1 MPHNFRPTMQASGWV
16 EQLQGSL
23 PKGAQRPCNAAG
35 TQAKHRFVMAGRL
48 AKSMDTRTS
57 DDMDTPVIFDRK
69 AVRQHRDRAAQT
81 QERVTPV
88 LEVVTD
94 ILLDRLDDMVRNF
107 TCALDIGG
115 RGMTSQRL
123 AARGI
128 CTISTDLSPRL
139 VARSGGPNVCADA
152 EWLPFAPQSFDLV
165 IANLSLHWV
174 NDLPGVF
181 SQIRHVLRPDGLF
194 LASMPI
200 LPTLRPLRTA
210 LEAAELALCDG
221 VSPRVSP
228 FPTQQSCAQ
237 LMQRAGFAL
246 PVIDTEQLDL
256 HYRSLTALMA
266 DLRAA
271 GETNALV
278 HRTRR
283 PAPRLLFPATAAE
296 LEQPDAQGFA
306 MPLHMAVLSG
316 WAPAP
321 TQPVP
326 LQPGQFQHSLHDAL
340 HQPRQTP

>member
-1 MPHNFRPTMQASGWV
+1 
-16 EQLQGSL
+16 
-23 PKGAQRPCNAAG
+23 
-35 TQAKHRFVMAGRL
+35 
-48 AKSMDTRTS
+48 
-57 DDMDTPVIFDRK
+57 MDTPVIFDRK
-69 AVRQHRDRAAQT
+69 AVRQHRDRAART
-81 QERVTPV
+81 LDSVTPV
-88 LEVVTD
+88 LDAATD
-94 ILLDRLDDMVRNF
+94 ILLDRLDDMARTFSCV
-107 TCALDIGG
+107 LDIGG
-115 RGMTSQRL
+115 RGITSQRL

-128 CTISTDLSPRL
+128 GTVSMDLSPQL
-139 VARSGGPNVCADA
+139 VARASGLRVCADE
-152 EWLPFAPQSFDLV
+152 EWLPFAPHSFDLV
-165 IANLSLHWV
+165 IANLSLHWA

-210 LEAAELALCDG
+210 LEATELALCDG
-221 VSPRVSP
+221 VSPHVSP
-228 FPTQQSCAQ
+228 LPTQQSCAQ

-256 HYRSLTALMA
+256 RYRSLSALMA

-278 HRTRR
+278 QRTRHL
-283 PAPRLLFPATAAE
+283 APRMLFPATAAE
-296 LEQPDAQGFA
+296 LEKPDTESFS

-326 LQPGQFQHSLHDAL
+326 LQPGQFEHSLHDVLA
-340 HQPRQTP
+340 QQETEQTKR

>member
-1 MPHNFRPTMQASGWV
+1 M
-16 EQLQGSL
+16 
-23 PKGAQRPCNAAG
+23 
-35 TQAKHRFVMAGRL
+35 AKRL

-57 DDMDTPVIFDRK
+57 AFMDTPVIFDRK
-69 AVRQHRDRAAQT
+69 VVRHHRERAART
-81 QERVTPV
+81 QEEVMPV
-88 LEVVTD
+88 LSIATD
-94 ILLDRLDDMVRNF
+94 LLLDRLDDMVRSF
-107 TCALDIGG
+107 SMALDIGG
-115 RGMTSQRL
+115 RGITGQRL

-128 CTISTDLSPRL
+128 QTISTDLSTGQLAHSTGLR
-139 VARSGGPNVCADA
+139 VCADE
-152 EWLPFAPQSFDLV
+152 EWLPFAPHSFDLV

-181 SQIRHVLRPDGLF
+181 SQVRQVLRPDGLF

-210 LEAAELALCDG
+210 LEVAELALCDG

-246 PVIDTEQLDL
+246 PVVDTEQLDL
-256 HYRSLTALMA
+256 RYRSLGALLA

-271 GETNALV
+271 GETNAL
-278 HRTRR
+278 HQR
-283 PAPRLLFPATAAE
+283 PRATPPRMMFPAAAAE
-296 LEQPDAQGFA
+296 LEKPGEEHFA

-321 TQPVP
+321 SQPVP

-340 HQPRQTP
+340 HQQGNPPPPPTE

>member
-1 MPHNFRPTMQASGWV
+1 
-16 EQLQGSL
+16 
-23 PKGAQRPCNAAG
+23 
-35 TQAKHRFVMAGRL
+35 
-48 AKSMDTRTS
+48 
-57 DDMDTPVIFDRK
+57 MDTPVIFDRK
-69 AVRQHRDRAAQT
+69 AVRHHRERAARLQD
-81 QERVTPV
+81 
-88 LEVVTD
+88 EVMPILSIATD
-94 ILLDRLDDMVRNF
+94 LLLDRLDDMVRNF
-107 TCALDIGG
+107 SLALDIGG
-115 RGMTSQRL
+115 RGITSQHL

-128 CTISTDLSPRL
+128 RTVSTDLSAGQLAHSTGLR
-139 VARSGGPNVCADA
+139 VCADE
-152 EWLPFAPQSFDLV
+152 EWLPFAPHSFDLV

-181 SQIRHVLRPDGLF
+181 SQIRHALQPDGLF

-210 LEAAELALCDG
+210 LEAAELAVCDG

-246 PVIDTEQLDL
+246 PVVDTERLDL
-256 HYRSLTALMA
+256 RYRSLGALLT

-271 GETNALV
+271 GETNAL
-278 HRTRR
+278 HQRTRTTLPR
-283 PAPRLLFPATAAE
+283 MLIPAAAAE
-296 LEQPDAQGFA
+296 LEKPGQESFA
-306 MPLHMAVLSG
+306 MPLHIAVLSG

-340 HQPRQTP
+340 HQPDVTE

>member
-1 MPHNFRPTMQASGWV
+1 M
-16 EQLQGSL
+16 
-23 PKGAQRPCNAAG
+23 
-35 TQAKHRFVMAGRL
+35 AKRL

-57 DDMDTPVIFDRK
+57 ACMDTPVIFDRK
-69 AVRQHRDRAAQT
+69 AVRHHRERAAHLQD
-81 QERVTPV
+81 EVMPV
-88 LEVVTD
+88 LRIATD
-94 ILLDRLDDMVRNF
+94 LLLDRLDDMVQKF
-107 TCALDIGG
+107 SMALDIGG
-115 RGMTSQRL
+115 RGITSKHL

-128 CTISTDLSPRL
+128 RTVSTDLSAGLLAHSTGLR
-139 VARSGGPNVCADA
+139 VCADE
-152 EWLPFAPQSFDLV
+152 EWLPFAPHSFDLV

-210 LEAAELALCDG
+210 LEAAELAVCDG

-246 PVIDTEQLDL
+246 PVVDTERLDL
-256 HYRSLTALMA
+256 RYRSLGALLT

-271 GETNALV
+271 GETNAL
-278 HRTRR
+278 HQRTRTALPR
-283 PAPRLLFPATAAE
+283 MLIPAAAAE
-296 LEQPDAQGFA
+296 LEKPGQESFA
-306 MPLHMAVLSG
+306 MPLHIAVLSG

-340 HQPRQTP
+340 HQSGVTE

>member
-1 MPHNFRPTMQASGWV
+1 M
-16 EQLQGSL
+16 
-23 PKGAQRPCNAAG
+23 
-35 TQAKHRFVMAGRL
+35 AKRL

-57 DDMDTPVIFDRK
+57 ACMDTPVIFDRK
-69 AVRQHRDRAAQT
+69 AVRHHRERAAHLQD
-81 QERVTPV
+81 EVMPV
-88 LEVVTD
+88 LSIATD
-94 ILLDRLDDMVRNF
+94 LLLDRLDDMVQKF
-107 TCALDIGG
+107 SMALDIGG
-115 RGMTSQRL
+115 RGITSQHL

-128 CTISTDLSPRL
+128 RTVSTDLSAGLLAHSTGLR
-139 VARSGGPNVCADA
+139 VCADE
-152 EWLPFAPQSFDLV
+152 EWLPFAPHSFDLV

-200 LPTLRPLRTA
+200 LPTLRPLRAA
-210 LEAAELALCDG
+210 LEAAELAVCDG

-246 PVIDTEQLDL
+246 PVVDTERLDL
-256 HYRSLTALMA
+256 RYRSLGALLT

-271 GETNALV
+271 GETNAL
-278 HRTRR
+278 HQRTRTTLPR
-283 PAPRLLFPATAAE
+283 MLIPAAAAE
-296 LEQPDAQGFA
+296 LEKPGQESFA
-306 MPLHMAVLSG
+306 MPLHIAVLSG

-340 HQPRQTP
+340 HQSGVPE

>member
-1 MPHNFRPTMQASGWV
+1 
-16 EQLQGSL
+16 
-23 PKGAQRPCNAAG
+23 
-35 TQAKHRFVMAGRL
+35 MAECL
-48 AKSMDTRTS
+48 AKSVDTRTS
-57 DDMDTPVIFDRK
+57 AFMDTPVIFDRK
-69 AVRQHRDRAAQT
+69 AVRRHRDRAAHT
-81 QERVTPV
+81 QSDVMPI
-88 LEVVTD
+88 LNIATD
-94 ILLDRLDDMVRNF
+94 LLLDRLDDMVRNF
-107 TCALDIGG
+107 SMALDIGG
-115 RGMTSQRL
+115 RGVTSQRL

-139 VARSGGPNVCADA
+139 VAHSTGLRVCADE
-152 EWLPFAPQSFDLV
+152 EWLPFAPHSFDLV

-228 FPTQQSCAQ
+228 FPTQQSCVQ

-256 HYRSLTALMA
+256 RYRSLAALMA

-271 GETNALV
+271 GETNAL
-278 HRTRR
+278 HQRERT

-296 LEQPDAQGFA
+296 LEKPGDDSFA
-306 MPLHMAVLSG
+306 MPLHIAVLSG

-326 LQPGQFQHSLHDAL
+326 LQPGQFQHSLQDAL
-340 HQPRQTP
+340 NPQDTPR

>member
-1 MPHNFRPTMQASGWV
+1 
-16 EQLQGSL
+16 
-23 PKGAQRPCNAAG
+23 
-35 TQAKHRFVMAGRL
+35 
-48 AKSMDTRTS
+48 
-57 DDMDTPVIFDRK
+57 MDTPVIFDRK
-69 AVRQHRDRAAQT
+69 AVRQHRDRAART
-81 QERVTPV
+81 QDDVMPILSMT
-88 LEVVTD
+88 TD
-94 ILLDRLDDMVRNF
+94 LLLDRLDDMVRDF
-107 TCALDIGG
+107 SMALDIGG
-115 RGMTSQRL
+115 RGITAQRL

-139 VARSGGPNVCADA
+139 TARSTGLRVCADE
-152 EWLPFAPQSFDLV
+152 EWLPFAPHSFDLV
-165 IANLSLHWV
+165 VANLSLHWV

-181 SQIRHVLRPDGLF
+181 SQIRHALRPDGLF

-256 HYRSLTALMA
+256 RYRSLAALLA

-271 GETNALV
+271 GETNALHQRV
-278 HRTRR
+278 RT
-283 PAPRLLFPATAAE
+283 PAPCMLFPATAAE
-296 LEQPDAQGFA
+296 LEKPEADSFA
-306 MPLHMAVLSG
+306 MPLHIAVLSG

-340 HQPRQTP
+340 NQQDTSC

>member
-1 MPHNFRPTMQASGWV
+1 
-16 EQLQGSL
+16 
-23 PKGAQRPCNAAG
+23 
-35 TQAKHRFVMAGRL
+35 MAGGL
-48 AKSMDTRTS
+48 AKSVDTRTS
-57 DDMDTPVIFDRK
+57 AFMDTPVIFDRK
-69 AVRQHRDRAAQT
+69 AVRRHRDRAAH
-81 QERVTPV
+81 RLDGIMPV
-88 LEVVTD
+88 LD
-94 ILLDRLDDMVRNF
+94 ITADLLLDRLDDMVRSF
-107 TCALDIGG
+107 SAALDIGG
-115 RGMTSQRL
+115 RGAINPRL

-128 CTISTDLSPRL
+128 ATTSMDLSARL
-139 VARSGGPNVCADA
+139 VARSEGMRVCADA
-152 EWLPFAPQSFDLV
+152 EWLPFAPHSFDLV

-181 SQIRHVLRPDGLF
+181 AQIRHVLRPDGLF

-210 LEAAELALCDG
+210 LEAAELAVCDG

-246 PVIDTEQLDL
+246 PVIDTECLDL
-256 HYRSLTALMA
+256 RYRTLSALMA

-271 GETNALV
+271 GETNALTQ
-278 HRTRR
+278 RTRTI
-283 PAPRLLFPATAAE
+283 PPRMMFPAAAAE
-296 LEQPDAQGFA
+296 LEKQGADSFA

-340 HQPRQTP
+340 NPQEPTA

>member
-1 MPHNFRPTMQASGWV
+1 
-16 EQLQGSL
+16 
-23 PKGAQRPCNAAG
+23 
-35 TQAKHRFVMAGRL
+35 MAGNL

-57 DDMDTPVIFDRK
+57 AFMDTPVIFDRK
-69 AVRQHRDRAAQT
+69 AVRRHRDRAAHRQDGIM
-81 QERVTPV
+81 PV
-88 LEVVTD
+88 LDITTD
-94 ILLDRLDDMVRNF
+94 LLIDRLDDMVRPF
-107 TCALDIGG
+107 STALDIGG
-115 RGMTSQRL
+115 RGLTSQRL

-128 CTISTDLSPRL
+128 HTLSMDLSPKM
-139 VARSGGPNVCADA
+139 VARSDGLRICADE

-256 HYRSLTALMA
+256 RYRSLSALMA

-271 GETNALV
+271 GETNALIQ
-278 HRTRR
+278 RTRT
-283 PAPRLLFPATAAE
+283 PPPCMLFPAAAAE
-296 LEQPDAQGFA
+296 LDQPGADSFA

-326 LQPGQFQHSLHDAL
+326 LQPGQFEHSLHDAL
-340 HQPRQTP
+340 NQQTPPS